1 MAKSNSKRAPAARR
15 PRIIALTSTKGGS
28 GKSTVAACLAGELH
42 HRGIRVALLDVDPQ
56 RTLTAWHGRD
66 GPLQAITA
74 GTANGATVTAA
85 IKSLSLQADVLLIDT
100 PGFSNRDTL
109 AVLAM
114 ADTALIPFQPTPADA
129 LGAAQTV
136 MLLREVNQ
144 TVERSSNPVRIALL
158 MTSAGRGGLVAHIRT
173 QVAATGAD
181 VLQAVLG
188 RRVAYQ
194 EALLDGTA
202 PCWMGRSAAAATA
215 EISALADELGLTK

>member
-1 MAKSNSKRAPAARR
+1 MAKGNSKRAAGAKR

-42 HRGIRVALLDVDPQ
+42 NRGISVALLDVDPQ

-66 GPLQAITA
+66 GPLRAIIA
-74 GTANGATVTAA
+74 GTANGAAVTAA
-85 IKSLSLQADVLLIDT
+85 LKSLSLQADVVLVDT

-114 ADTALIPFQPTPADA
+114 ADIALIPFAPTPADA

-136 MLLREVNQ
+136 QLLREVNQ
-144 TVERSSNPVRIALL
+144 TVERASTPVRIALL

-202 PCWMGRSAAAATA
+202 PCWMGRSAAAAAA